1 MIQDIA
7 PHRYRNEYNPKP
19 PEKDS
24 IMLCYD
30 GHQVLLEKK
39 GEEIRFPTLRNWKR
53 KMMGSMRI
61 IHICLR

>member
-39 GEEIRFPTLRNWKR
+39 GEEIRFPTFAELEKG
-53 KMMGSMRI
+53 K
-61 IHICLR
+61 

>member
-39 GEEIRFPTLRNWKR
+39 GEEIISDFCGTGKG
-53 KMMGSMRI
+53 K
-61 IHICLR
+61 